1 MAFDFSSA
9 AERSAARHAGSK
21 KKKNVC
27 TLLASFD
34 SLFPEE
40 TEKSGTTLNILQ
52 NHAGLACTPGILLS
66 LSFLVLG
73 LMKL

>member
-21 KKKNVC
+21 KKKVC

-66 LSFLVLG
+66 QSFLVLG
-73 LMKL
+73 LMKF